1 MSMNSFAP
9 FVLPAGTS
17 TFVVKNITGSL
28 GNPNQPKCVLI
39 FNYPI
44 LENGGIRDLMMIEGV
59 SEESIRASLLKG
71 EINRKLRAKEITILA
86 SDIDLFQFNQNQAN
100 FLYSSGITNGI
111 KVTPSQMLYRW
122 YQNSLLNGV
131 VDSLNLIF
139 TIPTG
144 TFIVDDNYM
153 IVVYLDGIKQLY
165 LKDFFISMSGSAGY
179 DTIIFAIAPKITVLA
194 TDNVT
199 ADYWV
204 ANP

>member
-1 MSMNSFAP
+1 MNSFAP

>member
-1 MSMNSFAP
+1 MNSFATDSIRP
-9 FVLPAGTS
+9 GYG
-17 TFVVKNITGSL
+17 TFVVQNITGMP
-28 GNPNQPKCVLI
+28 GNPNKPKCVEI

-44 LENGGIRDLMMIEGV
+44 LSNGGIRDLMMIPGV
-59 SEESIRASLLKG
+59 GSNDIRMSLEKG
-71 EINRKLRAKEITILA
+71 TIQYKLRAQEITILA
-86 SDIDLFQFNQNQAN
+86 SDIDLLQFNQNQTN
-100 FLYSSGITNGI
+100 FLYANG
-111 KVTPSQMLYRW
+111 VTTGVQIGPSQMFYLW
-122 YQNSLLNGV
+122 KQDVQLVGV
-131 VDSLNLIF
+131 VNNINLIF

-144 TFIVDDNYM
+144 TFIVDSGHM

-165 LKDFFISMSGSAGY
+165 LKDFFISMSGNAGY